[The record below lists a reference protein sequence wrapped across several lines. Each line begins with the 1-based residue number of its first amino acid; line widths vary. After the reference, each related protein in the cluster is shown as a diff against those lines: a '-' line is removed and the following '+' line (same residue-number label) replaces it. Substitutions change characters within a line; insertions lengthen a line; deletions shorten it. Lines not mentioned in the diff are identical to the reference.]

1 MTWWD
6 GSARSV
12 PPARNVFVSDDLVT
26 PGSVSPMKRSL
37 AILATV
43 AAGAGVLTACTDEQA
58 YCVDLAKY
66 AAKAVD
72 VDPQKPVDYVKIL
85 DDAKKLQES
94 APQDV
99 KDDWGVVVAFA
110 EKAQKAGTDA
120 AELAELSKQTGGV
133 MTAYKN
139 ISSQAKDSC
148 KVDLPALN

>member
-1 MTWWD
+1 
-6 GSARSV
+6 
-12 PPARNVFVSDDLVT
+12 
-26 PGSVSPMKRSL
+26 MKRAL
-37 AILATV
+37 AIIATV
-43 AAGAGVLTACTDEQA
+43 TATVTAGGVLTACTDEQA

-85 DDAKKLQES
+85 DEAKKLQES
-94 APQDV
+94 APKDV
-99 KDDWGVVVAFA
+99 KDDWGVVVTFA
-110 EKAQKAGTDA
+110 EKAKAAGSDRV
-120 AELAELSKQTGGV
+120 ELAKLSKETGAV

>member
-1 MTWWD
+1 M
-6 GSARSV
+6 S
-12 PPARNVFVSDDLVT
+12 LV
-26 PGSVSPMKRSL
+26 KRSL

-99 KDDWGVVVAFA
+99 KDDWGVVVTFA

-120 AELAELSKQTGGV
+120 AELSKQTGGV